1 MSLFKS
7 FSMRSL
13 IALSM
18 VFAFSTTFVSADE
31 DEAEDTVEEVVV
43 TGSRIAR
50 AETDGASPIIAV
62 TAEDIR
68 ATGEMS
74 LAEVLRQSSVNSF
87 GSFQPSSGSTAQSQ
101 ATISLR
107 GAGAGRTLVLLD
119 GKRMAGS
126 PSYGG
131 VANNINS
138 IPFSAVE
145 RVEILTDGGSA
156 LYGSDALAGVV
167 NVIMKK
173 DFEGAE
179 AYVYQGS
186 PERGGGEQEAFGF
199 TAGLTSDLGNV
210 VISFEHDSREIV
222 YMADRWWSQRNFVD
236 GKDASNA
243 TSYFDTLNAS
253 FYSCNMFSYASP
265 GFGYEAIPDCVG
277 QSDFLGGGNVYDYG
291 GGGVVLYPY
300 NQIMAEDAST
310 GRDTLFVN
318 YNYDINDNHSIN
330 ARGIVTKV
338 NGFGRYAPVAGFF
351 GVKCSKWGGCPYTA
365 DQLQTGYGWTAADI
379 AAGSSSIDPNNAY
392 DNVSIYYRMRS
403 VGPRIGSNTDYFT
416 DYLLDFTGNIGFAD
430 YSVFM
435 HHSRADYGHM
445 GYNYTLKSVASKL
458 AEDGTFE
465 FANMSASQATQL
477 RYTEVSED
485 DMALKH
491 TGFTL
496 IGDVDINVG
505 AGPLDWVVGFEYMS
519 TDYSVLVDAQRE
531 AGNVMG
537 SAGSSSGGYRD
548 VRAWF
553 AEFRLP
559 LTDDIELN
567 LAHRADDYSDFG
579 SANNSKASLRWQ
591 AMDNLVV
598 RASYSESFIAPT
610 LDSLG
615 MSTAFS
621 ADSAIDR
628 VQAANAG
635 VAARSQ
641 QKQVY
646 RLANPNL
653 GPETGEYVN
662 FGIVWN
668 ITDDLSLVVD
678 AYELTLENQET
689 LISAGDLLLAEWAG
703 VLSNISEP
711 TARIVRNPYV
721 AGSSAV
727 DDGTGMCTY
736 GSAQKVACLGS
747 LKEIYA
753 PMANAGGFEVSG
765 FDIALDYNYE
775 TDNWGTFRP
784 MLDVTM
790 VQEYMAEDYF
800 GGPMVDLVGRNGLP
814 EFRANFTLAWGKGDW
829 NAYYQYE
836 YIDSMYESSSF
847 DVATLSSAPSGSLD
861 SHGLQNIQVSYTSA
875 SETTVTMGIRNI
887 NDKDPVIDSS
897 YEWNSYLYDIYG
909 RTYTVKLEQRF

>member
-1 MSLFKS
+1 MSLFRS
-7 FSMRSL
+7 FSIRSL
-13 IALSM
+13 LALSL
-18 VFAFSTTFVSADE
+18 VLSFSTTTFSAEGDDADDE
-31 DEAEDTVEEVVV
+31 IEEIVV

-50 AETDGASPIIAV
+50 AETDGASPIIAI

-68 ATGEMS
+68 ASGEMS

-87 GSFQPSSGSTAQSQ
+87 GSFQPSSGTTAQSQ

-131 VANNINS
+131 VASNINS

-179 AYVYQGS
+179 AYIYSGN

-199 TAGLTSDLGNV
+199 TAGLTSELGNV

-222 YMADRWWSQRNFVD
+222 YMADRWWSQRNFID

-253 FYSCNMFSYASP
+253 FYSCNMWSYASP
-265 GFGYEAIPDCVG
+265 GFGYEAIPACVG
-277 QSDFLGGGNVYDYG
+277 QSDFLGNGNTYDYG

-310 GRDTLFVN
+310 GRDTMFVN

-338 NGFGRYAPVAGFF
+338 NGFGRYAPVAGYF
-351 GVKCSKWGGCPYTA
+351 GVECSKWGGCPYTEA
-365 DQLQTGYGWTAADI
+365 QLKTGAGWTDAADG
-379 AAGSSSIDPNNAY
+379 AADF
-392 DNVSIYYRMRS
+392 DDVSIYYRMRS
-403 VGPRIGSNTDYFT
+403 VGPRIGKNTDYFT
-416 DYLLDFTGNIGFAD
+416 DYLLDFTGDLGFAD
-430 YSVFM
+430 YSLFF

-458 AEDGTFE
+458 AEDGDFE
-465 FANMSASQATQL
+465 FANMSAEQAGKL

-485 DMALKH
+485 DMALQH
-491 TGFTL
+491 VGFTF
-496 IGDVDINVG
+496 IGDVDTRLPV

-519 TDYSVLVDAQRE
+519 TDYSVQVDAQRE
-531 AGNVMG
+531 SGNVMG
-537 SAGSSSGGYRD
+537 SAGSSSSGYRD
-548 VRAWF
+548 IRAWYI
-553 AEFRLP
+553 ESRLP
-559 LTDDIELN
+559 ITDDIELN

-579 SANNSKASLRWQ
+579 SANNSKLSLRWQ
-591 AMDNLVV
+591 ARDNLVV
-598 RASYSESFIAPT
+598 RASFSESFIAPT

-621 ADSAIDR
+621 ADSATDR

-641 QKQVY
+641 QKKVW
-646 RLANPNL
+646 RLANPDL

-662 FGIVWN
+662 FGVVWN
-668 ITDDLSLVVD
+668 ITDDLNIVLD

-689 LISAGDLLLAEWAG
+689 LVSAGDLLLAEWAG
-703 VLSNISEP
+703 VLENITSANP
-711 TARIVRNPYV
+711 MARIVRNPYV
-721 AGSSAV
+721 AGSSVV
-727 DDGTGMCTY
+727 DTGNGTCLYATTTP
-736 GSAQKVACLGS
+736 VPCLGS

-765 FDIALDYNYE
+765 FDIAVNYSYDTE
-775 TDNWGTFRP
+775 NWGTFRP
-784 MLDVTM
+784 MLDLTV
-790 VQEYMAEDYF
+790 VDEYLGEDYL
-800 GGPMVDLVGRNGLP
+800 GGPLVELQGRNGLP
-814 EFRANFTLAWGKGDW
+814 EMRGVFTLAWGKGDW

-836 YIDSMYESSSF
+836 YVDSMYESSAF
-847 DVATLSSAPSGSLD
+847 DVTTLTSAPSGSLD
-861 SHGLQNIQVSYTSA
+861 SHATQNISISYTA
-875 SETTVTMGIRNI
+875 STDTTVTFGIRNLE
-887 NDKDPVIDSS
+887 NEDPLIDSN
-897 YEWNSYLYDIYG
+897 YEWNSFLYDIYG
-909 RTYTVKLEQRF
+909 RTFTLKLEQKF

>member
-7 FSMRSL
+7 FSIRSL
-13 IALSM
+13 LVLSM
-18 VFAFSTTFVSADE
+18 VFAFSTTTFSADD
-31 DEAEDTVEEVVV
+31 DEAEDTVEEVIV

-50 AETDGASPIIAV
+50 AEVDGASPIIAV

-74 LAEVLRQSSVNSF
+74 LAEVLRQSNVNSF
-87 GSFQPSSGSTAQSQ
+87 GSFQPSSGTTAQSQ
-101 ATISLR
+101 ATVSLR
-107 GAGAGRTLVLLD
+107 GAGAGRTLVLMD

-179 AYVYQGS
+179 AYIYEGS
-186 PERGGGEQEAFGF
+186 PERGGGEQSAFGF
-199 TAGLTSDLGNV
+199 TAGLTSDVGNV

-222 YMADRWWSQRNFVD
+222 YMADRWWSQRNFID

-253 FYSCNMFSYASP
+253 FYSCNMWSYASP
-265 GFGYEAIPDCVG
+265 GFGYEAIPACVG
-277 QSDFLGGGNVYDYG
+277 QSDFLGGGNQYDYG

-310 GRDTLFVN
+310 GRDTVFVN

-351 GVKCSKWGGCPYTA
+351 GVECSKWGGCPYTA
-365 DQLQTGYGWTAADI
+365 AELQAGAGWSAADI
-379 AAGSSSIDPNNAY
+379 AAGSSAVGASDY
-392 DNVSIYYRMRS
+392 DDVSIYYRMRS
-403 VGPRIGSNTDYFT
+403 VGPRIGKNTDYFT
-416 DYLLDFTGNIGFAD
+416 DYLLDFTGNLGFAD
-430 YSVFM
+430 YSVFL

-458 AEDGTFE
+458 AEDGDFE
-465 FANMSASQATQL
+465 FANMSAAQATKL

-485 DMALKH
+485 DMALQH
-491 TGFTL
+491 AGFTL
-496 IGDVDINVG
+496 IGDVDAGIG
-505 AGPLDWVVGFEYMS
+505 SGPLDWVVGFEYMS

-559 LTDDIELN
+559 LTDDLELN

-579 SANNSKASLRWQ
+579 SANNSKLSMRWQ

-598 RASYSESFIAPT
+598 RGSFSESFIAPT

-662 FGIVWN
+662 VGIVWN
-668 ITDDLSLVVD
+668 PTDNLSLVID

-689 LISAGDLLLAEWAG
+689 LISAGDMLLAEWAG
-703 VLSNISEP
+703 VLSNITEP

-727 DDGTGMCTY
+727 DDGTGMCQY
-736 GSAQKVACLGS
+736 GQAAKVACLGS

-753 PMANAGGFEVSG
+753 PMANAGGFEISG
-765 FDIALDYNYE
+765 IDLALDYTYE

-784 MLDVTM
+784 MLDLTM
-790 VQEYMAEDYF
+790 VTEALFEDYF
-800 GGPMVDLVGRNGLP
+800 AGPMVDQVGRNGLP
-814 EFRANFTLAWGKGDW
+814 EIRANVTLAWGKGDW

-847 DVATLSSAPSGSLD
+847 DVATLTSSASGSLK

-875 SETTVTMGIRNI
+875 SETTITVGVRNL
-887 NDKDPVIDSS
+887 NDKDPVIDSG